1 MPRAMCR
8 NAAKSIF
15 LPSGKVVSTPSH
27 TAPGAWVRQGP
38 DLFLSQLGNRT
49 QYVAR
54 PPDRSK
60 QKPVLKLFS
69 GETMNSAIAANSAVA
84 PHRFIGILSVM

>member
-1 MPRAMCR
+1 MD
-8 NAAKSIF
+8 
-15 LPSGKVVSTPSH
+15 G
-27 TAPGAWVRQGP
+27 RQGSDSTSVLKHDRKHIESGRFP
-38 DLFLSQLGNRT
+38 CVFAGCQPQGTLMPPLNLREGT

-69 GETMNSAIAANSAVA
+69 GETMNSAIAANSAVV